1 MMSPLVKIC
10 GITDEDGLAAAVAN
24 GADFIGMVFF
34 PPSPRFITP
43 EQAAELVDLLPDE
56 VRKVGLFVDPDD
68 ATLHQVLSDV
78 RFDLIQLHG
87 TESPE
92 RVEDIRQEWAV
103 PVMKMIPVS
112 AADDLIAAEAYFDVA
127 DWLLFDARPPAGSTR
142 PGGNAVAFDWSILQ
156 GRSWPLPWMLAG
168 GLTPENVADAI
179 RASGAQAVD
188 VSSGVEDRPGVKS
201 ADRIRAFIDAV
212 ESV

>member
-1 MMSPLVKIC
+1 MSPLVKIC
-10 GITDEDGLAAAVAN
+10 GITDEDGLASAVAN

>member
-68 ATLHQVLSDV
+68 ATLHQVLSGV

-92 RVEDIRQEWAV
+92 RVEGIRQEWAV